1 MIICDICHPV
11 MALLRG
17 SEKPSM
23 SPRGLSTGS
32 RKITKNINNID
43 IFNWIP

>member
-1 MIICDICHPV
+1 
-11 MALLRG
+11 MAQ
-17 SEKPSM
+17 KTPST
-23 SPRGLSTGS
+23 SYRGLSTVS